1 MTSDGAFASRTIAI
15 TGATSGI
22 GRAAAVGLAKRGA
35 RVVALVRDT
44 SRGEGLRREVAALT
58 GDETCLSVIESDLA
72 SFDSVRAAAASVRA
86 EFDRIDVLINNAG
99 LIAPERRVTVDGHEL
114 TMQVNH
120 LSHHL
125 LTAELMPVMAATGA
139 RIVTVSSDVHFAAWR
154 GLDFNDL
161 EMKRRWSPFGAYA
174 RSKLANIMFA
184 YELARRME
192 GTRVTS
198 NAMHPGVVSTGF
210 GRDGWGAQGWLWDR
224 FVPKLTP
231 EQGADTAVFL
241 ATSSEVAGMS
251 GRYWYRRKPKRSS
264 PVSRDARAWSR
275 LWEWTESVTGAP
287 RVQAR

>member
-1 MTSDGAFASRTIAI
+1 MTSEPSLAGQTIAI

-22 GRAAAVGLAKRGA
+22 GRAAAVALARNGA
-35 RVVALVRDT
+35 RIIALVRDT

-58 GDETCLSVIESDLA
+58 GDETRLSVIECDLA
-72 SFDSVRAAAASVRA
+72 SFDSVRAAAAWVRSQA
-86 EFDRIDVLINNAG
+86 ERLDVLINNAG
-99 LIAPERRVTVDGHEL
+99 LIAPTRRVTVDGHEL

-139 RIVTVSSDVHFAAWR
+139 RIVTVSSDAHFAAWR
-154 GLDFNDL
+154 GLDFDDL
-161 EMKRRWSPFGAYA
+161 EIEKRWTSFGAYA

-184 YELARRME
+184 YELARRLE
-192 GTRVTS
+192 GTRITS
-198 NAMHPGVVSTGF
+198 NVMHPGVVSTGF
-210 GRDGWGAQGWLWDR
+210 GREGWGAQGWLWDY

-231 EQGADTAVFL
+231 EQGADTVVFL
-241 ATSSEVAGMS
+241 ATSPAVAGVS

-287 RVQAR
+287 RAHA